1 MKIIKLKLEK
11 MKKEIHKIPNT
22 LEECLLLLDKILSNK
37 DKLHLKT
44 LTEDEFLIE
53 THFGLGSDIRNQW
66 LRQENS
72 PLLVYFYEMGIS
84 HLDDISSIILIS
96 YYRNITGK
104 PIDLQGQLEYYK
116 AYWEEEKSNKNKE
129 K

>member
-44 LTEDEFLIE
+44 LT
-53 THFGLGSDIRNQW
+53 
-66 LRQENS
+66 
-72 PLLVYFYEMGIS
+72 
-84 HLDDISSIILIS
+84 
-96 YYRNITGK
+96 
-104 PIDLQGQLEYYK
+104 
-116 AYWEEEKSNKNKE
+116 
-129 K
+129 